1 MGFIQ
6 GCRVCKSPAELGEV
20 DMNNLKNNMI
30 AKNNFE
36 TKLKENKEITI
47 IRNNNISQVITQ
59 YNISADNIE
68 IPPEIIKTKPKNG
81 FQTELLKFNNGDSYQ
96 GYYNENNIKDG
107 FGIYIKSNGFI
118 FKGLWKDD
126 KIGEYGLFV
135 DPEGN
140 YFKGNLINGEA
151 NGEGELMI
159 NNKIKYIGNFNKNLP
174 NKKGRIYNLV
184 DKSTYEGEFVNGLKE
199 GKGIIKYIDGTIYEG
214 DFINDKYE
222 GYGKLTFK
230 NGCIYE
236 GEFKNNNLNGKG
248 KYIYT
253 DGKEYYGDFY
263 MGLKHGFGKL
273 SWNENK
279 YYEGYWINNSQHGEG
294 MFYLYGKTLK
304 GIFRYGKMIMKID

>member
-6 GCRVCKSPAELGEV
+6 GCRISKSPIELGEV

-30 AKNNFE
+30 AKENFE
-36 TKLKENKEITI
+36 TKLKENKEII
-47 IRNNNISQVITQ
+47 IIKNNNISNIITQ
-59 YNISADNIE
+59 YNTSADNIE

-159 NNKIKYIGNFNKNLP
+159 NNKMKYIGNFNKNLP
-174 NKKGRIYNLV
+174 NKKGKIYNLV
-184 DKSTYEGEFVNGLKE
+184 DNSEYEGEFVYGLKE

-214 DFINDKYE
+214 DFKNDKYE
-222 GYGKLTFK
+222 GYGKLTYK
-230 NGCIYE
+230 NGCVYE
-236 GEFKNNNLNGKG
+236 GQFKSNNINGKG
-248 KYIYT
+248 KYTYT
-253 DGKEYYGDFY
+253 DGKEYFGDFY

-279 YYEGYWINNSQHGEG
+279 YYEGYWINNRQHGEG
-294 MFYLYGKTLK
+294 MFYLYGNILK
-304 GIFRYGKMIMKID
+304 GIFRYGKMVMKID

>member
-6 GCRVCKSPAELGEV
+6 GCRICKSPIELGEV

-30 AKNNFE
+30 AKENFE
-36 TKLKENKEITI
+36 TKLIENKEII
-47 IRNNNISQVITQ
+47 IIKNNNISNIITQ
-59 YNISADNIE
+59 YNTSADNIE

-159 NNKIKYIGNFNKNLP
+159 NNKMKYIGNFNKNLP
-174 NKKGRIYNLV
+174 NKKGKIYNLV
-184 DKSTYEGEFVNGLKE
+184 DNSEYEGEFVYGLKE

-214 DFINDKYE
+214 DFKNDKYE
-222 GYGKLTFK
+222 GYGKLTYK
-230 NGCIYE
+230 NGCVYE
-236 GEFKNNNLNGKG
+236 GQFKSNNINGKG
-248 KYIYT
+248 KYTYT
-253 DGKEYYGDFY
+253 DGKEYFGDFY

-279 YYEGYWINNSQHGEG
+279 YYEGYWINNRQHGEG
-294 MFYLYGKTLK
+294 MFYLYGNILK
-304 GIFRYGKMIMKID
+304 GIFRYGKMVMKID